1 MSTVITGSG
10 KTLAFG
16 IPMIHTILE
25 WRNGSDKPVDDNT
38 EPASKVESLYLPAV
52 DESAKSGEED
62 EEDDMEDD
70 MEAEEEECDSIT
82 EQDQGDTDEHD
93 SEDDAEEKDDDER
106 LGCVQVIENVE
117 FDFDPADEGEE
128 KPAGSRDQPL
138 LGLVLTPTRELAVQ
152 VKHHI
157 DAVAKFTGKS
167 VKLLFCFFFLIKQN
181 YECQG
186 TQDVTITVQTS
197 KP

>member
-167 VKLLFCFFFLIKQN
+167 VKFFFLIKQN